1 VHRHWLVESAIDA
14 LLETDFA
21 GAGKDRLYRCPDRI
35 IEHKPELFV
44 HLKQK
49 WAELFAAD

>member
-1 VHRHWLVESAIDA
+1 VESAIDA